1 MSDIIDANSL
11 SRPWVLLHFPT
22 ISLDFSYYLLKDRP
36 NIQHGFHI
44 KKNYFIQTAHIQGK
58 FFIELHNHSILIK
71 VWILLQFLIKFL
83 SDLINC
89 CPRKF
94 YPRARRAGSSIFLT
108 NKITL
113 DSSNQIILFF

>member
-1 MSDIIDANSL
+1 MDSIL
-11 SRPWVLLHFPT
+11 
-22 ISLDFSYYLLKDRP
+22 
-36 NIQHGFHI
+36 
-44 KKNYFIQTAHIQGK
+44 KNYFIQTAHIQGK

-113 DSSNQIILFF
+113 DSSNQIILFLLTTIKRISIFQKLDWVPDGAFWSTTKSFGFLRVAQQG